1 MNLKKLPLRNL
12 MRRPGRSMA
21 LLLVAAFLALSVFAG
36 SVVVLSLRNG
46 LGSLEKRLGAD
57 LIVVPNS
64 AASNT
69 NLEEILLQGTTG
81 YFYMDRGNLEKIRA
95 TEGVAAASPQLFL
108 ASLRADCCT
117 VPIQV
122 IGIDQETDFTIQP
135 WIRESCN
142 VELGEKELLVGC
154 RVNSDK
160 GESIKIYNTWCPVVG
175 RLAETGTGL
184 DTAVYCSME
193 TLQLLLD
200 AARGLGHDLKID
212 GDSAD
217 VISAV
222 YVRVKDGY
230 DVDAVANDLALHI
243 RKTKTVRTKSMF
255 TGVADS
261 LSAFAST
268 ILGLVAALWV
278 LALILLMI
286 VFAMMARERR
296 REFAVL
302 RLIGASRKGLAGII
316 WKESLLVSLAG
327 ALTGCALGAMLVF
340 SFGALIEEK
349 LALPYLAP
357 PAGTSWLLAGLT
369 VLGVMIISSL
379 ASAWAA
385 FRLSRV
391 DPGTV
396 LREGS

>member
-12 MRRPGRSMA
+12 LRKPGRSMA

-36 SVVVLSLRNG
+36 SIVVLSLRNG
-46 LGSLEKRLGAD
+46 LSSLEKRLGAD
-57 LIVVPNS
+57 LIVVPNA
-64 AASNT
+64 AASKT

-95 TEGVAAASPQLFL
+95 TEGVATASPQLFL

-135 WIRESCN
+135 WISESCN
-142 VELGEKELLVGC
+142 VKLGEKELLVGC
-154 RVNSDK
+154 RVNSDE

-200 AARGLGHDLKID
+200 AARGLGHDLKIE

-230 DVDAVANDLALHI
+230 DVETVANDLALHI
-243 RKTKTVRTKSMF
+243 RKTKTIRTKSMF
-255 TGVADS
+255 TGVSDS
-261 LSAFAST
+261 LSAIAST
-268 ILGLVAALWV
+268 IVGLIAALW
-278 LALILLMI
+278 ALSLVLLMI

-302 RLIGASRKGLAGII
+302 RLIGTSRKGLSGII
-316 WKESLLVSLAG
+316 WKESLLVSLTG
-327 ALTGCALGAMLVF
+327 ALAGCALGAMLVF
-340 SFGALIEEK
+340 SFDTLIEEK

-357 PAGTSWLLAGLT
+357 PVGTSALLAGLT
-369 VLGVMIISSL
+369 MLGVMVISSL
-379 ASAWAA
+379 ASALAA